1 MDDDELGA
9 GNTVQVVAYKSG
21 SVFAGGVLLLV
32 RDSFGWAA
40 MFNAFAGIYVV
51 AVLLLS
57 RISIVE
63 MADDDKKSDSKDMG
77 YVYGMCRLAEVPYY
91 GPVRKSRCPR
101 RLSHRHHDSEGGATY
116 QSLLPQPSV
125 RQLTER

>member
-1 MDDDELGA
+1 MDEDELGA

-32 RDSFGWAA
+32 RDSFGWCA
-40 MFNAFAGIYVV
+40 MFSAFAAIYVI

-63 MADDDKKSDSKDMG
+63 KADEGKKSDTKDMG
-77 YVYGMCRLAEVPYY
+77 QVLV
-91 GPVRKSRCPR
+91 
-101 RLSHRHHDSEGGATY
+101 LWN
-116 QSLLPQPSV
+116 L
-125 RQLTER
+125 

>member
-1 MDDDELGA
+1 MDEDELGA

-32 RDSFGWAA
+32 RDSFGWSA
-40 MFNAFAGIYVV
+40 MFSAFAAIYVI

-63 MADDDKKSDSKDMG
+63 KADEGKKSDAKDM
-77 YVYGMCRLAEVPYY
+77 R
-91 GPVRKSRCPR
+91 
-101 RLSHRHHDSEGGATY
+101 
-116 QSLLPQPSV
+116 
-125 RQLTER
+125 

>member
-1 MDDDELGA
+1 MFQVRILDDDELGA

-57 RISIVE
+57 KISIVE
-63 MADDDKKSDSKDMG
+63 RADEGKKSDSKDVG
-77 YVYGMCRLAEVPYY
+77 YVLDFPDFGEILN
-91 GPVRKSRCPR
+91 S
-101 RLSHRHHDSEGGATY
+101 
-116 QSLLPQPSV
+116 
-125 RQLTER
+125 